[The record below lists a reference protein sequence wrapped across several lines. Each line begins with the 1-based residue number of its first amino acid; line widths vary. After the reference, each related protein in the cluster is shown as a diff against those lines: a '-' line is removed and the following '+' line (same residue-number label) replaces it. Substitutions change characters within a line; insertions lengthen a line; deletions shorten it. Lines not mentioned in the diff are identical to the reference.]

1 MRKPFVFLSPFR
13 RSLDCASV
21 APLLGPY
28 HDGELSVRPA
38 RLVKGHVD
46 TCGECRAGL
55 ESLSLMGSAVQRAV
69 GARAAAVPDF
79 SAAVAAEAA
88 RRARLRETGLLPL
101 LSERFSLAYA
111 AAVIAV
117 IVALAA
123 ALVAVPLALQEKR
136 DAVNDVI
143 VESLEYS
150 AGEVKITTVDPSNS
164 TVIWI
169 MDDEDEAS

>member
-1 MRKPFVFLSPFR
+1 MRKPFIFLSPFK
-13 RSLDCASV
+13 RSLGCASA

-28 HDGELSVRPA
+28 HDGELASRPA
-38 RLVKGHVD
+38 RLVKAHVD
-46 TCGECRAGL
+46 SCADCRAGL
-55 ESLSLMGSAVQRAV
+55 ESLSLMGSAVKRAV
-69 GARAAAVPDF
+69 EAGAAAAPDF
-79 SAAVAAEAA
+79 AAAVAAEAA
-88 RRARLRETGLLPL
+88 RRARLRQTGLLPL
-101 LSERFSLAYA
+101 LSERFSIAYA
-111 AAVIAV
+111 AAVVAF

-123 ALVAVPLALQEKR
+123 ALIAVPLALQEKR

-150 AGEVKITTVDPSNS
+150 AGEVKITTMDPSNS

>member
-1 MRKPFVFLSPFR
+1 MRKPFVFLSPFK
-13 RSLDCASV
+13 RSLGCTSAV
-21 APLLGPY
+21 PLLGPY
-28 HDGELSVRPA
+28 HDGELGARPS
-38 RLVKGHVD
+38 RLVRDHVAGCD
-46 TCGECRAGL
+46 RCRAEL
-55 ESLSLMGSAVQRAV
+55 ESLSLLGGDLRRAV
-69 GARAAAVPDF
+69 AARAAAVPDV
-79 SAAVAAEAA
+79 SSAVAAEAA

-111 AAVIAV
+111 AAVAAFV
-117 IVALAA
+117 LALAA

-169 MDDEDEAS
+169 MDDDEAG